1 MDTRVV
7 QWHLSRPTVG
17 IATEIAETPPAP
29 IERMLQAVLQV
40 SGARAATLRM
50 LDPEDGS
57 LQLVSA
63 VGIPA
68 GCQLSS
74 QMWRGDDCSVCDDV
88 IHDDAARS
96 SVSSCACARQLS
108 AACADRQ
115 ERVFVLPLHQGST
128 PCGVLN
134 LFLGSH
140 GDLPEAVSALLPALG
155 DMLGLTLENAR
166 LSRQAVQASLMRE
179 RQRLAGEVHDSL
191 AQSLTWLRMRSRLL
205 RGAIARR
212 DEAQIEQHVAEID
225 ASLGEA
231 HGRVR
236 ELITDFRT
244 SMDPRGLDA
253 ALHHVIDQFE
263 SLADL
268 EIDYTNRL
276 TPLSLDAEQELQV
289 FHIVREALSN
299 IVKHAQA
306 SHAQVELSL
315 EDGQCL
321 IAIEDDGIGLHPG
334 HENDDGVDLA
344 AHHGLRIM
352 QERAQLIGGALF
364 VSSRRGLGT
373 RLTLQVPVAHH
384 PVSGLSRPAMAPR
397 VS

>member
-7 QWHLSRPTVG
+7 QWHLSRPAARIPG
-17 IATEIAETPPAP
+17 GAAEMPMQAP

-63 VGIPA
+63 VGVPA

-88 IHDDAARS
+88 IHDDTARS

-108 AACADRQ
+108 AACSDRQ
-115 ERVFVLPLHQGST
+115 ERVFVLPLHQDNT

-236 ELITDFRT
+236 ELITDFRI

-268 EIDYTNRL
+268 DIDYINRL
-276 TPLSLDAEQELQV
+276 TPLALDAEQELQV

-306 SHAQVELSL
+306 SHARIELSL

-321 IAIEDDGIGLHPG
+321 VSIEDDGIGLHPG

-352 QERAQLIGGALF
+352 QERAELVGGVLG

-373 RLTLQVPVAHH
+373 RLVLQVPVA
-384 PVSGLSRPAMAPR
+384 PTPGSGLSRPVHR